1 VRRRRP
7 APARGFSLL
16 ELLVALAIMAFSLGM
31 LYRSV
36 GGGVRTVGDM
46 SRYSQAVVIGES
58 VLRAHDAVP
67 PGGLREAGE
76 WEGFRWSVASSPYEP
91 GNGAAIPLHR
101 LQVDVVWGDDL
112 RERSFSLV
120 GLRPQL
126 VERAEPEG
134 R

>member
-1 VRRRRP
+1 MRRHRP
-7 APARGFSLL
+7 DRARGFSLL
-16 ELLVALAIMAFSLGM
+16 ELLVALAIMALALGM

-36 GGGVRTVGDM
+36 GGGVRTIGDV
-46 SRYSQAVVIGES
+46 SRYSRAIVIGES

-91 GNGAAIPLHR
+91 AGGAAIPLHR
-101 LQVDVVWGDDL
+101 LQVDVHWGDEL
-112 RERSFSLV
+112 RERTFSLV
-120 GLRPQL
+120 SLRPQQ
-126 VERAEPEG
+126 VQRAELES